1 MTAGARLVVDDPV
14 IRSMLTASLQ
24 AGHRVTTADS
34 GSQALD
40 LVRGEAST
48 SCCSTC

>member
-1 MTAGARLVVDDPV
+1 MTAGASVLVVDDDPV

-24 AGHRVTTADS
+24 ARGHRVTTAEG

-40 LVRGEAST
+40 LVRA
-48 SCCSTC
+48 